1 MKKKLILIITVLS
14 LLISVLPLSLVNVS
28 ALVQTTF
35 VVESVTK
42 QESSSTVDVNII
54 VQNNPGIAGATLSIY
69 YSDGLTL
76 VEASNGE
83 AFSDLILTK
92 PGILNNNCRFLWDSV
107 DGETT
112 KDGVML
118 ILTFEVASDATGD
131 LVVGISCNDGDIY
144 NDNFDNVEVQTVNGV
159 VRTSSINDNTDSFD
173 PTFEVQSAFISE
185 NASIVYV
192 DILVKNNPGIAGA
205 VLNVKYTKGLKL
217 VSATNGS
224 AFSNLSLTVPGQFSN
239 PCRFLWDSIS
249 GQSTSNGTILTL
261 SFEVLSETTGDF
273 EIEIYCN
280 NGDVYNENLDTVE
293 IKTVNGV
300 IKTETDSDDTS
311 DIYEPIVEVKS
322 VANVQTSSTINVD
335 IIIKNNPGIAGATL
349 NVKYADSLTLIS
361 ASNGTAFSDLTL
373 TVPGQYSNPCRFLW
387 DSISG
392 ETKTDGIIL
401 TLTFKVSDSAT
412 GVLNVEIYCDDGDV
426 YNENTDT
433 INIKTKN
440 GKITVIGENYLFAK
454 GDNTAVVDYNSYF
467 ITGLK
472 SNLSSLDEYIYVA
485 EGYVFDNRLLIGT
498 GCVVNVKQSDTIVE
512 RYTVIIFGDVNGDGW
527 YDGQDAVTVSMIAG
541 GMLTREQVGEAVW
554 MAADC
559 NHDGVIDQA
568 DVELLNQAGVLLS
581 NVDQT
586 KSSEE
591 LIETSAEYVEY
602 LNLIDQQTDADS
614 DEAPE
619 DNTEENEEPTESSLW
634 NIIVKYFVEL
644 IKKFLSVIKV
654 F

>member
-14 LLISVLPLSLVNVS
+14 LLISVLPLSLVNAS

-54 VQNNPGIAGATLSIY
+54 VQNNPGIAGSTLSIY

-173 PTFEVQSAFISE
+173 LTFEVQSAFISE
-185 NASIVYV
+185 KASIVYV

-249 GQSTSNGTILTL
+249 GQST
-261 SFEVLSETTGDF
+261 
-273 EIEIYCN
+273 
-280 NGDVYNENLDTVE
+280 
-293 IKTVNGV
+293 
-300 IKTETDSDDTS
+300 
-311 DIYEPIVEVKS
+311 
-322 VANVQTSSTINVD
+322 
-335 IIIKNNPGIAGATL
+335 
-349 NVKYADSLTLIS
+349 
-361 ASNGTAFSDLTL
+361 
-373 TVPGQYSNPCRFLW
+373 
-387 DSISG
+387 
-392 ETKTDGIIL
+392 
-401 TLTFKVSDSAT
+401 
-412 GVLNVEIYCDDGDV
+412 
-426 YNENTDT
+426 
-433 INIKTKN
+433 
-440 GKITVIGENYLFAK
+440 
-454 GDNTAVVDYNSYF
+454 
-467 ITGLK
+467 
-472 SNLSSLDEYIYVA
+472 
-485 EGYVFDNRLLIGT
+485 
-498 GCVVNVKQSDTIVE
+498 
-512 RYTVIIFGDVNGDGW
+512 W
-527 YDGQDAVTVSMIAG
+527 YDIDF
-541 GMLTREQVGEAVW
+541 
-554 MAADC
+554 
-559 NHDGVIDQA
+559 VI
-568 DVELLNQAGVLLS
+568 
-581 NVDQT
+581 
-586 KSSEE
+586 
-591 LIETSAEYVEY
+591 
-602 LNLIDQQTDADS
+602 
-614 DEAPE
+614 
-619 DNTEENEEPTESSLW
+619 
-634 NIIVKYFVEL
+634 
-644 IKKFLSVIKV
+644 
-654 F
+654 